1 MESAKPLN
9 YQDLRSIVGS
19 SKSSFALSAAT
30 ESFQAI
36 TDGERPY
43 ITPTFAKDSFDEE
56 QPQFLLVSAVG
67 ASGKTA
73 LANKLSSDIG
83 LPVLNLGKH
92 PPVADNTLTGILTT
106 SFPYENLAGVLI
118 GLKNGTYGVI
128 VDGIDEGRSKV
139 NEQAFNAF
147 LEDLIRLSS
156 GSQKTTFVLL
166 GRTQALIDCWVYLQ
180 GRGVSVGLA
189 SIEPFAREKAVEYID
204 TFAKPPVSGQREQY
218 NTARDLIL
226 AKLEGAFSGQAAQYL
241 SFIGYPPVLDAI
253 ATLLKEEKNYQK
265 LAADLQESG
274 SQGVQTDLLFKI
286 SAYLLKREKVDK
298 VLPNVVQGLIA
309 EFPAQIQG
317 EIKARAYDFQEQSA
331 RLVSHCLGTPCALEI
346 IPQPGLNLQYEEQV
360 ESFLADHPFLAGGGR
375 EFRNAIFEAVCL
387 AILTAG
393 GKPEQVELIRAYAT
407 NRRSN
412 LYLIQMLAQVAHEV
426 FIEPSLIDVVV
437 GAALEFRSTGSR
449 AEITIEATNVPEPS
463 NAPIQLEVLI
473 EVVSLNTEGDERE
486 FVFKSIINGAE
497 PVNLGPRLA
506 ACFIDIPCKVSISG
520 GDEIELTAPVEV
532 SARSIELGGSML
544 VVRTAPKI
552 ADKQVDLE
560 ADDLSTTLTSL
571 KVDPGADFSIRV
583 NDPSS
588 HHYPLVRYVKQRGP
602 VIDAPEIRGKYLK
615 LRTILTHFR
624 SHSRGELKKLKA
636 KVEND
641 RVGGN
646 EKGLPVLNRL
656 IFDGILVPQGIFYV
670 LDPPKL
676 SQHLGVS
683 WVGLKKGEV
692 NPKLLAYL
700 GSI

>member
-1 MESAKPLN
+1 
-9 YQDLRSIVGS
+9 
-19 SKSSFALSAAT
+19 
-30 ESFQAI
+30 
-36 TDGERPY
+36 
-43 ITPTFAKDSFDEE
+43 
-56 QPQFLLVSAVG
+56 
-67 ASGKTA
+67 

-360 ESFLADHPFLAGGGR
+360 ESFLADHPFLA
-375 EFRNAIFEAVCL
+375 
-387 AILTAG
+387 
-393 GKPEQVELIRAYAT
+393 
-407 NRRSN
+407 
-412 LYLIQMLAQVAHEV
+412 
-426 FIEPSLIDVVV
+426 
-437 GAALEFRSTGSR
+437 
-449 AEITIEATNVPEPS
+449 
-463 NAPIQLEVLI
+463 
-473 EVVSLNTEGDERE
+473 
-486 FVFKSIINGAE
+486 
-497 PVNLGPRLA
+497 
-506 ACFIDIPCKVSISG
+506 
-520 GDEIELTAPVEV
+520 
-532 SARSIELGGSML
+532 
-544 VVRTAPKI
+544 
-552 ADKQVDLE
+552 
-560 ADDLSTTLTSL
+560 
-571 KVDPGADFSIRV
+571 
-583 NDPSS
+583 
-588 HHYPLVRYVKQRGP
+588 
-602 VIDAPEIRGKYLK
+602 
-615 LRTILTHFR
+615 
-624 SHSRGELKKLKA
+624 
-636 KVEND
+636 
-641 RVGGN
+641 
-646 EKGLPVLNRL
+646 
-656 IFDGILVPQGIFYV
+656 
-670 LDPPKL
+670 
-676 SQHLGVS
+676 
-683 WVGLKKGEV
+683 
-692 NPKLLAYL
+692 
-700 GSI
+700 

>member
-360 ESFLADHPFLAGGGR
+360 ESFLADHPFLA
-375 EFRNAIFEAVCL
+375 
-387 AILTAG
+387 
-393 GKPEQVELIRAYAT
+393 
-407 NRRSN
+407 
-412 LYLIQMLAQVAHEV
+412 
-426 FIEPSLIDVVV
+426 
-437 GAALEFRSTGSR
+437 
-449 AEITIEATNVPEPS
+449 
-463 NAPIQLEVLI
+463 
-473 EVVSLNTEGDERE
+473 
-486 FVFKSIINGAE
+486 
-497 PVNLGPRLA
+497 
-506 ACFIDIPCKVSISG
+506 
-520 GDEIELTAPVEV
+520 
-532 SARSIELGGSML
+532 
-544 VVRTAPKI
+544 
-552 ADKQVDLE
+552 
-560 ADDLSTTLTSL
+560 
-571 KVDPGADFSIRV
+571 
-583 NDPSS
+583 
-588 HHYPLVRYVKQRGP
+588 
-602 VIDAPEIRGKYLK
+602 
-615 LRTILTHFR
+615 
-624 SHSRGELKKLKA
+624 
-636 KVEND
+636 
-641 RVGGN
+641 
-646 EKGLPVLNRL
+646 
-656 IFDGILVPQGIFYV
+656 
-670 LDPPKL
+670 
-676 SQHLGVS
+676 
-683 WVGLKKGEV
+683 
-692 NPKLLAYL
+692 
-700 GSI
+700 